1 MKPLF
6 KAPRLVIGILFAGFT
21 AKVVT
26 LFATC
31 LYLEPQLP
39 SVTQVARNF
48 FLGCEKTFTRK
59 LKEIFL
65 ALKINRELTKQEV
78 LDLYLDK
85 IYPGNRAYGVGAAAR
100 IYYGKNLDRLSPA
113 QITMIAGLPKA
124 PSRDNPD
131 AVLPP

>member
-48 FLGCEKTFTRK
+48 FL
-59 LKEIFL
+59 
-65 ALKINRELTKQEV
+65 
-78 LDLYLDK
+78 DLYLDK
-85 IYPGNRAYGVGAAAR
+85 IYPGNRAYGAGAR

-113 QITMIAGLPKA
+113 QIAMIAGLPKA